1 MAISTVNQNGLN
13 APLTLTAPNLG
24 TPSAI
29 NLTNATALPSAA
41 LPTGSVLQVVNGG
54 WTGPE
59 VAGITSAT
67 TIFSLSITP
76 KYATSKILVI
86 AQSNIDGTATTNS
99 YVFMQVLRGSTSFG
113 FKTTGGNSNQSSG
126 VVNTYSLSLNALDSP
141 ATTSTLTY
149 NLQIGRNSG
158 GTASVGAY
166 GAADDKRTQIT
177 LMEIAA

>member
-1 MAISTVNQNGLN
+1 MTQA
-13 APLTLTAPNLG
+13 ANLG
-24 TPSAI
+24 A
-29 NLTNATALPSAA
+29 LGTNAGTTGVLASAG

-54 WTGPE
+54 FTGPE
-59 VAGITSAT
+59 VSGITSAT
-67 TIFSLSITP
+67 TIFSLNITP
-76 KYATSKILVI
+76 KSATSKILVI
-86 AQSNIDGTATTNS
+86 AQASVDAVATSNS
-99 YVFMQVLRGSTSFG
+99 YVFMQVLRGSTYFG
-113 FKTTGGNSNQSSG
+113 FKTSAGNVNQSSG
-126 VVNTYSLSLNALDSP
+126 ASNLYSVSLTALDSP